1 MRKKLGYLCMALA
14 ASLVLSA
21 SGCGGETFRAN
32 IADVPDYPDAEPF
45 RFVAYMGP
53 PPANSGSGEFADNPD
68 YMTLENYQTMADCG
82 FNYTTGM
89 YENTMEQYLKGI
101 ELAEQVGMKYYVR
114 DYSFVEG
121 CIEGIISAANTKE
134 EAEAMLAGQEDSIKA
149 RFEEYSNHEGFAGV
163 LAVDEPS
170 VLRYDAIAVMN
181 AWYRENFPDS
191 EFQVNLLPTYASLSQ
206 LFGSSVSEKKYK
218 EDYVEYFDEYVNP
231 AVLSYDHY
239 ALSKLGTTNRISSTY
254 LQNLEIF
261 ANQSKASGKPFY
273 VFLQTLG
280 HWDYRTMEYYR
291 DIAWQ
296 VYTAM
301 AYGAVGAQT
310 FTYWTNL
317 SNGPTEKITNALVD
331 RDGTK
336 MPAWYAMQEV
346 IGEVRAFED
355 VYMNFDWQG
364 VLPVVADVYEG
375 NAMIDFLM
383 DPLESHEAI
392 LSVSATEDAIIG
404 SFKDSED
411 RDGFLIAN
419 ITDPVDNLPAEV
431 TVEFKDAK
439 KVVVYKKGRTLI
451 YPAEDGKVTFRL
463 GSGEGQFVIPI

>member
-1 MRKKLGYLCMALA
+1 MKNWLKSICVGIAVM
-14 ASLVLSA
+14 LSFSFVA
-21 SGCGGETFRAN
+21 CGGFHASVE
-32 IADVPDYPDAEPF
+32 DVPVYPEPERDF

-53 PPANSGSGEFADNPD
+53 PPANSGAGEFANNPD
-68 YMTLENYQTMADCG
+68 YMTLENYQVMADCG

-89 YENTMEQYLKGI
+89 YENTKELYLKGI

-114 DYSFVEG
+114 DYSFAEG
-121 CIEGIISAANTKE
+121 CIESIIAAANDRQ
-134 EAEAMLAGQEDSIKA
+134 EAETMLAAQSEAIKA
-149 RFEEYSNHEGFAGV
+149 RFEEYSSHEGFAGV

-170 VLRYDAIAVMN
+170 VRRYDAIAVMN
-181 AWYRENFPDS
+181 EWYEKNFPET
-191 EFQVNLLPTYASLSQ
+191 EFQVNLLPTYSSLNQ
-206 LFGSSVSEKKYK
+206 LFGMADTDQSYA
-218 EDYVEYFDEYVNP
+218 EDYVGYFNDYVDT

-239 ALSKLGTTNRISSTY
+239 ALSKSGTVNRVSSTY

-261 ANQSKASGKPFY
+261 ANEAKESGKPFY

-301 AYGAVGAQT
+301 AYGASGAQT

-317 SNGPTEKITNALVD
+317 SNGESEKITNALVD

-346 IGEVRAFED
+346 ISEVRAMEQ

-364 VLPVVADVYEG
+364 VLPVVADEYAG
-375 NAMIDFLM
+375 NAMIELLY
-383 DPLESHEAI
+383 DPLPSHERISA
-392 LSVSATEDAIIG
+392 VSSTADAVIG
-404 SFKDSED
+404 AFKDGEG
-411 RDGFLIAN
+411 RDGFMLSN
-419 ITDPVDNLPAEV
+419 ITDPADETTAEV
-431 TVEFKDAK
+431 TITFNGAK
-439 KVVVYKKGRTLI
+439 KAVVYKKGRVLI
-451 YPAEDGKVTFRL
+451 YPLEDGTATFTL
-463 GSGEGQFVIPI
+463 GSGEGQFVIPL